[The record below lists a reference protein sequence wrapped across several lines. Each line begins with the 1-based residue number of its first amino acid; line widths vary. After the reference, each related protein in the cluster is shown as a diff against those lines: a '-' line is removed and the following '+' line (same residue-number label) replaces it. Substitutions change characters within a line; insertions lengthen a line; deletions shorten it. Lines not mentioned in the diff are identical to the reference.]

1 MQSGQQRFEGI
12 SLYAV
17 EATRGY
23 AYPPISWQLPTVLE
37 IARCPPRVVAL
48 ALACAGLPA
57 PWAQRG
63 IGALDNAAGTL
74 YVAWPARATRDAN
87 ASRQL
92 SSALELK
99 T

>member
-37 IARCPPRVVAL
+37 RVGRPPTTSSRWLSHARGCLHPGPREAL
-48 ALACAGLPA
+48 GH
-57 PWAQRG
+57 W
-63 IGALDNAAGTL
+63 TML

-92 SSALELK
+92 SSALGLK

>member
-1 MQSGQQRFEGI
+1 MAASNRAGKSRP
-12 SLYAV
+12 A
-17 EATRGY
+17 AHH
-23 AYPPISWQLPTVLE
+23 
-37 IARCPPRVVAL
+37 VVAL